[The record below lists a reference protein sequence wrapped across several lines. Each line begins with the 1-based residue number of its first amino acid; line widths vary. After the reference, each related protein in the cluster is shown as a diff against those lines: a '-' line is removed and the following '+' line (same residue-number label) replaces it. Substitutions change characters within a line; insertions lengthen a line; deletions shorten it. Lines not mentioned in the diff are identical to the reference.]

1 MRSLTIIIPYFD
13 NLQLHAMLVLLDREW
28 GVEAD
33 PPDKNFQSPVWGH
46 LQPLGG
52 V

>member
-33 PPDKNFQSPVWGH
+33 PPDKNFQSPVWVIFNH
-46 LQPLGG
+46 WGG
-52 V
+52 